1 MGDSWVAATIRI
13 NANLNLIN
21 SLKETVR
28 QRLIIMMLNTILGI
42 DLLTLNMESV
52 DQFETN
58 IMTSKSI
65 KLLL

>member
-28 QRLIIMMLNTILGI
+28 QRLIIMMLNTILRI
-42 DLLTLNMESV
+42 DLLTLNTESV